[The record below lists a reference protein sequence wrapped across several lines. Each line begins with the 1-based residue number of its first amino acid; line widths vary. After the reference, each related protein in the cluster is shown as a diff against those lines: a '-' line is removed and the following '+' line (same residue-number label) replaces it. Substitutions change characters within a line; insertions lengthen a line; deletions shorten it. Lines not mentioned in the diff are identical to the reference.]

1 MILRPPISTRT
12 DTLFPYTT
20 LFRSIADVQ
29 PFQPL
34 IAVQLLIISVG
45 DAIEL
50 GFITGGQHGLGVAPE
65 IAAGH
70 RNDMHFIPRDE
81 LRKVLAQLV
90 AGVGGNMVELVHR
103 DQPIIEGGDAE
114 FLHREAEGGMG
125 ADQHLVVAFQ
135 KRADA
140 VDLAAVLSRRV
151 RSEEHTSEL
160 QSLMRISYAVFCLK
174 KKNNNI

>member
-1 MILRPPISTRT
+1 MRIS
-12 DTLFPYTT
+12 DW
-20 LFRSIADVQ
+20 SSDVCSSD
-29 PFQPL
+29 L
-34 IAVQLLIISVG
+34 
-45 DAIEL
+45 
-50 GFITGGQHGLGVAPE
+50 GLGVAPE

-125 ADQHLVVAFQ
+125 ADQPLVVALQ

-140 VDLAAVLSRRV
+140 VDIAAVLSRRV
-151 RSEEHTSEL
+151 EEVL
-160 QSLMRISYAVFCLK
+160 FGGDGQILPKAVLPHWRVGEAPPT
-174 KKNNNI
+174 

>member
-1 MILRPPISTRT
+1 MSWRTPSSTRT
-12 DTLFPYTT
+12 ATILPYTT
-20 LFRSIADVQ
+20 LFRS
-29 PFQPL
+29 FHPL
-34 IAVQLLIISVG
+34 IAVQLLIINVG

-114 FLHREAEGGMG
+114 FLHREAEGGKIG
-125 ADQHLVVAFQ
+125 
-135 KRADA
+135 RA
-140 VDLAAVLSRRV
+140 SCRERV
-151 RSEEHTSEL
+151 C
-160 QSLMRISYAVFCLK
+160 QYV
-174 KKNNNI
+174 